1 MRQWFTG
8 IIGSTPA
15 LSVKH
20 SKTELL
26 QAKSYTHMLLH
37 MHAHMHIYNIY
48 VYIKLCGCN
57 DEKMLSIN
65 RVGVYLAC
73 NYIHLFTY

>member
-15 LSVKH
+15 VSVKH
-20 SKTELL
+20 SKTETSPS
-26 QAKSYTHMLLH
+26 KIRHTYVFTHART
-37 MHAHMHIYNIY
+37 HAYIC